1 MDQLQKQIVTRAG
14 ARPSPLTGKLA
25 GPIWH
30 IVSSPE
36 AGLAVAAAVTFVF
49 FTAVGQTMIL
59 PVNLNIIM
67 TRSSFIGFA
76 AVGMAVLMLVG
87 EIDFSAGA
95 AATLAGLVYNFL
107 GGWGEPARLAS
118 AVLAAAVVGWL
129 NSFLVLD
136 VGLPSFLATLS
147 TYFVVSGVSAF
158 IPGSY
163 RLGQPPFAFLGSPS
177 PLFGMPW
184 AFVLLLAVVVVGD
197 ILIRRTRL
205 GPLLWA
211 TGANPRAAEATGI
224 DTTLVKTLCF
234 MFCSVCA
241 AIGGLLVIATMNIT
255 PAYGDDWQVWVPA
268 IAIIGGSSLRGGTGS
283 LLGALLGTLL
293 LLIIRTGLGAANL
306 GNNAQGVVVGGILV
320 AALVVD
326 GIRRKLRKA

>member
-1 MDQLQKQIVTRAG
+1 MDQLQKQIVTRSRGKA
-14 ARPSPLTGKLA
+14 SPLTGGFM
-25 GPIWH
+25 GPIWR
-30 IVSSPE
+30 ILSSQE
-36 AGLAVAAAVTFVF
+36 AGLAIAAAIAFAF
-49 FTAVGQTMIL
+49 FTALGPTMIL

-67 TRSSFIGFA
+67 TRSSIIGFA

-87 EIDFSAGA
+87 EIDFSAGT
-95 AATLAGLVYNFL
+95 AATLAGLMYNFL
-107 GGWGEPARLAS
+107 GGWSEPARLAI
-118 AVLAAAVVGWL
+118 ALLAAAVVGWL

-136 VGLPSFLATLS
+136 IGLPSYLATLS
-147 TYFVVSGVSAF
+147 TYFVVSGVSSF
-158 IPGSY
+158 IPGYY
-163 RLGQPPFAFLGSPS
+163 RLGQPSFAFLGSPS
-177 PLFGMPW
+177 PLLGMPW
-184 AFVLLLAVVVVGD
+184 AFVLFLAVVAVGE

-205 GPLLWA
+205 GPVLWA
-211 TGANPRAAEATGI
+211 TGANPRAAEVTGI

-234 MFCSVCA
+234 MFCSACA
-241 AIGGLLVIATMNIT
+241 AIGGLLVIATFNIT

-268 IAIIGGSSLRGGTGS
+268 IVIIGGSSLRGGTGS

-326 GIRRKLRKA
+326 GVRRKLRKA